1 MESTGTPP
9 GSSARNLLRDRR
21 QATAKFN
28 LGHYGSKQAVS
39 AFRWKKYGLERIFPE
54 WRRLSDVPIAAPS
67 TDALKKSS
75 WCHTPVTQTV
85 RSAATR
91 WSLGWKAPTLPYSSW
106 SNVQTERPNEAAS
119 FLSLRASRS
128 RRTSR
133 SSTSA
138 PEKLSRA
145 PGTLCCRDHSKSKAC
160 EKACEAK
167 AGQGTVPYQG
177 CPFRRQEAEFRQAG
191 AEFRQTGRAS

>member
-91 WSLGWKAPTLPYSSW
+91 WSLGWKTPTLPYSSW
-106 SNVQTERPNEAAS
+106 SNVQTKHLNNNEAAS
-119 FLSLRASRS
+119 FLSLRSSRS
-128 RRTSR
+128 RRTTR
-133 SSTSA
+133 SSYSA

-145 PGTLCCRDHSKSKAC
+145 PGTLWCRDHSKP
-160 EKACEAK
+160 KACEAK
-167 AGQGTVPYQG
+167 SRTGTFLSGMPISSARGGVPQS
-177 CPFRRQEAEFRQAG
+177 RRG
-191 AEFRQTGRAS
+191 VPSSGRAS